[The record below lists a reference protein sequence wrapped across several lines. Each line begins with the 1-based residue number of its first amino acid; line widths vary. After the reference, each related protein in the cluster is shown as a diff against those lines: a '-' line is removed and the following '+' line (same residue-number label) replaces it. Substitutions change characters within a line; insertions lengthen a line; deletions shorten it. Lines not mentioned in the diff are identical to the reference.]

1 MLRNTATTFG
11 LVSRLL
17 HWGIV
22 ALVVAMLSLGLRLE
36 DMEPGLANLWLY
48 SLHKSLGLIVL
59 ALMIIRILWHLA
71 SPPPRPIGGGWQ
83 ATAARITHWAIY
95 ALLLAIPLSGW
106 AASSATGIDVM
117 LFDRW
122 VLPAIAPV
130 STLWEER
137 GFALHDVLTK
147 ILMALLALHMG
158 AALKREMDGDG
169 TLRRMVTGRAQD

>member
-1 MLRNTATTFG
+1 MLRNTATSFG

-22 ALVVAMLSLGLRLE
+22 ALVVVMLSLGLRLE

-122 VLPAIAPV
+122 VVPAIAPI